1 MGVTDFHTNNN
12 NDKDKIMRIPQKSLL
27 LGFLLQITSLT
38 TSFVVPVPSIKP
50 SSSFSSSSLAAKAT
64 KKKKKKKNASGG
76 GGGLKGFGGVG
87 SSGSSKTGVDVDID
101 RSKEARAFYEFMEE
115 GSAGDTLN
123 RCAMGYFPL
132 IGDTKLRGVVALK
145 PMKKGDVIIRIPYE
159 LAVNLGQ
166 EGADPTGPAVTFLR
180 EYCQVLGGDGE
191 STSATATAYYKM
203 LPPFKGD
210 DCLGSTD
217 FFSDEALEA
226 LQSPL
231 IVEETLKRKEKT
243 LARFQSDI
251 DESFPNWIDGTPVT
265 VEHLQWAVWL
275 ITSRVLTVQGDEE
288 EGKSFRL
295 LIPFLDMCNH
305 DRSSSH
311 VLTGRAVPGGEL
323 KVVAGGTVK
332 EGDQINICYGGGQV
346 GNDRFVQDYGFLDGD
361 DEAFN
366 MVAKQLLGKRRIVEG
381 IGAGRILSEPD
392 REESLK
398 LLRSTTIEE
407 DVKLLDDEVDPG
419 LRAAYMYRLNVKR
432 ALAKFIVMQ

>member
-1 MGVTDFHTNNN
+1 M
-12 NDKDKIMRIPQKSLL
+12 
-27 LGFLLQITSLT
+27 
-38 TSFVVPVPSIKP
+38 
-50 SSSFSSSSLAAKAT
+50 
-64 KKKKKKKNASGG
+64 
-76 GGGLKGFGGVG
+76 
-87 SSGSSKTGVDVDID
+87 
-101 RSKEARAFYEFMEE
+101 
-115 GSAGDTLN
+115 
-123 RCAMGYFPL
+123 
-132 IGDTKLRGVVALK
+132 
-145 PMKKGDVIIRIPYE
+145 
-159 LAVNLGQ
+159 
-166 EGADPTGPAVTFLR
+166 
-180 EYCQVLGGDGE
+180 
-191 STSATATAYYKM
+191 
-203 LPPFKGD
+203 
-210 DCLGSTD
+210 
-217 FFSDEALEA
+217 
-226 LQSPL
+226 
-231 IVEETLKRKEKT
+231 
-243 LARFQSDI
+243 
-251 DESFPNWIDGTPVT
+251 
-265 VEHLQWAVWL
+265 EHLQWAVWL

-288 EGKSFRL
+288 DGKSFRL

-392 REESLK
+392 REKSLK